1 MMLVLLDVDRFGE
14 EELGLLG
21 GFLESGINKVSKSL
35 GTVFFYNEWFGMWRT
50 FQGIISGCCS
60 I

>member
-35 GTVFFYNEWFGMWRT
+35 GTVFFIMNGLVCGEHFKARHNLGLL
-50 FQGIISGCCS
+50 
-60 I
+60 